1 MSHFRCEL
9 LFYSRKFR
17 ILVRDHGISGVEPD
31 SPRLKSV
38 DYSPNTAVLTF
49 NVSRLGLNP
58 NLKDLPG
65 FELAGDDKVFYP
77 AKIMKISLWFLLIS
91 IIFTSLMLMAN
102 HSSS

>member
-1 MSHFRCEL
+1 M
-9 LFYSRKFR
+9 
-17 ILVRDHGISGVEPD
+17 EPD

-77 AKIMKISLWFLLIS
+77 AKIMKSSLWFLLIS

>member
-1 MSHFRCEL
+1 MSPCL
-9 LFYSRKFR
+9 
-17 ILVRDHGISGVEPD
+17 ISGVKCCLFQEI
-31 SPRLKSV
+31 S
-38 DYSPNTAVLTF
+38 YVLTF

-102 HSSS
+102 YSSS